1 MSSQRCGAQWPGNEQ
16 GLHSSCVD
24 STRVCGDPKEPP
36 GANDACGQEALFS
49 GEHLGW
55 KSDPGSSPAFLL
67 GIPAPCLHPGG
78 QSGRCG
84 DARGQGGVLPGGW
97 PAACA
102 LLLLPGHLLPSP
114 PLLVH
119 DSDLECWG
127 PSTGPQSTGRGSPAS
142 PAVSLGLGHDWVL
155 CPKQPCL
162 ARPSCGHVSLWPN
175 LFGAFFSVPPVPFL
189 LWSQWSPGSAQSGLT
204 DHQTPARHCFP

>member
-1 MSSQRCGAQWPGNEQ
+1 MTLEAALPSSLGSQPRVSTQGDKVDAVGMPGVRAGYCLEA
-16 GLHSSCVD
+16 GLQPALCSSCQA
-24 STRVCGDPKEPP
+24 T
-36 GANDACGQEALFS
+36 
-49 GEHLGW
+49 
-55 KSDPGSSPAFLL
+55 SSPPF
-67 GIPAPCLHPGG
+67 
-78 QSGRCG
+78 
-84 DARGQGGVLPGGW
+84 
-97 PAACA
+97 
-102 LLLLPGHLLPSP
+102 
-114 PLLVH
+114 LVH

-155 CPKQPCL
+155 CPKW
-162 ARPSCGHVSLWPN
+162 PSCGHVSLWPN